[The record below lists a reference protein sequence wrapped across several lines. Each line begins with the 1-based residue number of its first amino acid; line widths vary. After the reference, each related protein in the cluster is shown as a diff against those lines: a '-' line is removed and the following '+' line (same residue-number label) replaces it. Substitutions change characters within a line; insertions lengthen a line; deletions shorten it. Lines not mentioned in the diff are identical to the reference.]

1 MPCGRA
7 SGRLLTSWGVLKKP
21 AVWSTL
27 GARELVNNHQLSVV
41 VLHPPLLRSS
51 QVFSELLQGIQAG
64 AARYQ
69 LQLRLAVNERGL
81 PSDHISQIYFSD
93 PSLYPDGVLVIGARL
108 DEPVPEQVLQ
118 LCIPSVLVGR
128 DTSDQVHSCVG
139 RDEEAGAYEATD
151 YLLGLG
157 HRAIAFVG
165 GDPAYSYTHS
175 RLHGYARALQ
185 EHGVSALDRW
195 VVLGNGRAAAGEIL
209 SVSPEI
215 SAAVFIND
223 AHAMEALPVFE
234 ACGWKIPADLSVIS
248 FDDTEE
254 ARNYD
259 PPLTS
264 VSFPRFQEGLHAV
277 RVLNEQINNPLMKF
291 CKVVFRASLIERDS
305 CGPPRKVSAP
315 HQAMKT
321 LP

>member
-1 MPCGRA
+1 MP
-7 SGRLLTSWGVLKKP
+7 SLFYRLSQNPLTSLEKTAILYLTVRSFDCSFERRFPLPSVRQIAEQADVSISTVSLVLNNKPGVSD
-21 AVWSTL
+21 AMRARVREAINQL
-27 GARELVNNHQLSVV
+27 GGLEETSGLEYAGGPRLVNNHQLSVV
-41 VLHPPLLRSS
+41 VLHPALLRSS

-175 RLHGYARALQ
+175 RLHGYARFAGAWRQCLGPVGCARKRPGGSRRDPVCEPGDQ
-185 EHGVSALDRW
+185 RGGLYQRRPRHG
-195 VVLGNGRAAAGEIL
+195 GIAGIRSLRLE
-209 SVSPEI
+209 
-215 SAAVFIND
+215 
-223 AHAMEALPVFE
+223 
-234 ACGWKIPADLSVIS
+234 
-248 FDDTEE
+248 
-254 ARNYD
+254 
-259 PPLTS
+259 
-264 VSFPRFQEGLHAV
+264 
-277 RVLNEQINNPLMKF
+277 NP
-291 CKVVFRASLIERDS
+291 
-305 CGPPRKVSAP
+305 G
-315 HQAMKT
+315 
-321 LP
+321 